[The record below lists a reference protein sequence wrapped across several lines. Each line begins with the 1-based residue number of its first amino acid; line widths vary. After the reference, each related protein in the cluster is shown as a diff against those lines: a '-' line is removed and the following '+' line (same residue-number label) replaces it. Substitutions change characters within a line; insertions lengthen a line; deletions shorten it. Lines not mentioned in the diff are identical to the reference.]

1 MSSAIASATAG
12 QKTSAYAIARASFH
26 THLLRI
32 GPAPQAFPAT
42 IPLPSD
48 AEEIPY
54 MSDGLPLKAWVS
66 PAPTDRQRRPAVL
79 FLHGGFAFDGG
90 DWSMSKPYRDAGFVV
105 LMPLLRGEDGLPGAF
120 SMFSNEVDDVLHAA
134 DALEAL
140 PYVQPGQLYVAGHSI
155 GGTLTMLAAMSS
167 PRFRAAA
174 SFSGSPDQFAWTAGR
189 REEIPFDPTDKRE
202 FLIRSPLAFPNSF
215 QCSARLYFG
224 SAEPYFAGTTRKLAE
239 SAHAG
244 GLDVLAV
251 ETPGDHV
258 SHVPASIQSS
268 IEFFRR
274 FEK

>member
-1 MSSAIASATAG
+1 LT
-12 QKTSAYAIARASFH
+12 
-26 THLLRI
+26 
-32 GPAPQAFPAT
+32 
-42 IPLPSD
+42 
-48 AEEIPY
+48 
-54 MSDGLPLKAWVS
+54 LKAWVS
-66 PAPTDRQRRPAVL
+66 PAPPDRQRHSAVL
-79 FLHGGFAFDGG
+79 FLHGGFAFDGS
-90 DWSMSKPYRDAGFVV
+90 DWDMAKPYRDAGFVV
-105 LMPLLRGEDGLPGAF
+105 LTPLLRGEDGLPGAF
-120 SMFSNEVDDVLHAA
+120 TMFSSEVDDVLHAA

-140 PYVQPGQLYVAGHSI
+140 PYVQPGHLYISGHSI
-155 GGTLTMLAAMSS
+155 GGTLALLAAMST

-189 REEIPFDPTDKRE
+189 REEIPFDTTDKRE
-202 FLIRSPLAFPNSF
+202 FLIRSPLAFATSF

-239 SAHAG
+239 SAHAS

-258 SHVPASIQSS
+258 SHVAASMQSS